1 VLAGLVIVGLI
12 LPGTLNGAAPIKAD
26 WRGTAQEIVN
36 IVRSDPDSSYIIVEP
51 SFRPPPLLNYYLAR
65 YSRNVRVKGVILR
78 ADENRGGPFTVDRIA
93 GMIAPYDFMI
103 VPFLHHT
110 IRNFPR
116 TLETLK
122 ERYPVHFSNI
132 DRRGRG
138 VMVFTVSR

>member
-1 VLAGLVIVGLI
+1 
-12 LPGTLNGAAPIKAD
+12 
-26 WRGTAQEIVN
+26 
-36 IVRSDPDSSYIIVEP
+36 
-51 SFRPPPLLNYYLAR
+51 LAR